1 MSIFMLEV
9 HYVDCGKS
17 VVTFETR
24 MYEFFKFAL
33 FLSLISLFVFFA
45 LLYKFYDMFVNF
57 YKSDSWDFDM
67 DCNEPIYKLGEF
79 SHLNNI
85 KTSNPST

>member
-45 LLYKFYDMFVNF
+45 LLYKF
-57 YKSDSWDFDM
+57 
-67 DCNEPIYKLGEF
+67 
-79 SHLNNI
+79 
-85 KTSNPST
+85 